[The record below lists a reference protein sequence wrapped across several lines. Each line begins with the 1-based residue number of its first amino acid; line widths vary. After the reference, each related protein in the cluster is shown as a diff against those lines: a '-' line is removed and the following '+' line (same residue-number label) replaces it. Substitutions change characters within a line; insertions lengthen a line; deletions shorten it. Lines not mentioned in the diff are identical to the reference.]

1 MVTPSFVQRAGV
13 VAIRDGEPTVAHTLA
28 RFRRARD
35 LVVRELGK
43 IPGVEVAAPAG
54 AMYAFFRVAGMTDSL
69 AAGPQNGNPAANADW
84 QAAREAYEAADRLGS
99 FSPEMFRELA
109 VVDEHLGDHA
119 AAVGAAQRA
128 LSLDRYDPDSQKLL
142 KQLTGQ

>member
-1 MVTPSFVQRAGV
+1 PSFLDIASPDDRLISTNSFSKSWLMTGWRLGWIVAPATLMGNLATLIEYNNSCSPSFVQRAGV

-69 AAGPQNGNPAANADW
+69 AFCKRLV
-84 QAAREAYEAADRLGS
+84 REAKLG
-99 FSPEMFRELA
+99 LA
-109 VVDEHLGDHA
+109 
-119 AAVGAAQRA
+119 
-128 LSLDRYDPDSQKLL
+128 P
-142 KQLTGQ
+142 